1 MNIELSREQI
11 EKIMHDELFESICDI
26 ERMIISNY
34 EYHHGNISSFAP
46 MYSYEYDRENKKLH
60 KFLKSLVKVYNYYSL
75 QDYEEINNE
84 N

>member
-1 MNIELSREQI
+1 MNIELSGEQI

-26 ERMIISNY
+26 ERMISDNFQ
-34 EYHHGNISSFAP
+34 YHFVEERTFAP
-46 MYSYEYDRENKKLH
+46 LYSWDYDEENKKLH
-60 KFLKSLVKVYNYYSL
+60 KLLKSFIKVYNYYSL